1 MARTSRKQAFFVP
14 ETKNSSIKIALYVR
28 LSNEDNGGK
37 GKDSINNQLELLLD
51 FSKQLEDAEIVE
63 TYIDNGH
70 TGTDFE
76 RPEWEH
82 MMTDV
87 RTHKI
92 NCIIVKDLSR
102 FARNYLEAG
111 DYLEKIFPFMGVRF
125 IAVNDN
131 FDSKNEIFP
140 EKDLIT
146 DFKNLANDYYSK
158 DISKKI
164 LSAFKAKKEQG
175 HFIGNKAPY
184 GYTVVD
190 NHFIIDKPA
199 ADIVRRIFKMKMQGM
214 SSYKIACTLNQEN
227 VSSPSKYAMEQG
239 WTKYKNSGDILWQ
252 PQAVNRILYN
262 RVYIGDMVQGK
273 YNYSIYSREKHGKKE
288 EETWEIKEN
297 THEAI
302 IEKEV
307 FCQIQIIKERNRE
320 VWKKKQGNPG
330 YANVLEGILE
340 CGICHHA
347 IRRNKDVRN
356 GKPSYYFYCASAY
369 NYTQSEC
376 STASVVDYKIFDM
389 VLKQIKLQID
399 LAVEAE
405 ALISRMREKCCF
417 SFHYKEKKK
426 RFRNNRSRIKKIYL
440 FKNKYLRGYET
451 GDINKRRIFDR
462 KGEIFKKNFG
472 VGEKAG

>member
-14 ETKNSSIKIALYVR
+14 ETKNSAIKIALYVR

-356 GKPSYYFYCASAY
+356 
-369 NYTQSEC
+369 
-376 STASVVDYKIFDM
+376 
-389 VLKQIKLQID
+389 
-399 LAVEAE
+399 
-405 ALISRMREKCCF
+405 
-417 SFHYKEKKK
+417 
-426 RFRNNRSRIKKIYL
+426 
-440 FKNKYLRGYET
+440 
-451 GDINKRRIFDR
+451 
-462 KGEIFKKNFG
+462 
-472 VGEKAG
+472 